1 MNARVL
7 LAALGGLVFGAIGS
21 ALFIDS
27 TPPEKD
33 SPEARAEKLKSE
45 LTRTQSRIAWLETQV
60 PKKEETLANHAR
72 SGVARILEDL
82 KQGRPVDA
90 DEVYKQM
97 KPLMRD
103 LAPLFDHLR
112 RKSQRQEF
120 ARLAAHMAE
129 AYQLTEPQQ
138 RALEQ
143 WLGERAIKDSEA
155 FAALAYGDKATFES
169 LIEATRYQRPK
180 SGLDEFME
188 STLTGPARERYH
200 ADRLRER
207 ASSIE
212 SHANSRVDI
221 LDAAVQLDTAQ
232 EDRLFSLFAR
242 SSPDYDPAMQLG
254 NITADGGRLPAGRSR
269 EQAIL
274 DVLRPDQRTRFQT
287 YRQRQRSEAEREAS
301 AMGLQL
307 PASWDFFDLEL

>member
-1 MNARVL
+1 MNVRVL

-33 SPEARAEKLKSE
+33 SPEAKAEKLKSE
-45 LTRTQSRIAWLETQV
+45 LTRAQSRIALLETQV
-60 PKKEETLANHAR
+60 PKKEGSLADHTRA
-72 SGVARILEDL
+72 GAARILDDL
-82 KQGRPVDA
+82 KHGRQVNA
-90 DEVYKQM
+90 EEVYQQM

-143 WLGERAIKDSEA
+143 WLGERAIKDAEA
-155 FAALAYGDKATFES
+155 FAALAYGDKATFED

-188 STLTGPARERYH
+188 RTLTGPARERFH

-212 SHANSRVDI
+212 THANSRVDI
-221 LDAAVQLDTAQ
+221 LDAAAQLDTAQ

-254 NITADGGRLPAGRSR
+254 NITTDGGRLPPGRSR

-274 DVLRPDQRTRFQT
+274 EVLRPDQRTRFEA
-287 YRQRQRSEAEREAS
+287 YRQRQRSEAEREFRE
-301 AMGLQL
+301 MGLNL
-307 PASWDFFDLEL
+307 PADWDFFELEF